1 MTIFQG
7 SLPRWQY
14 SEATNTQLSGTNAA
28 NAVCVTVMER
38 DAFVFSFVNNSDKE
52 IELMLI
58 NPDDP
63 SQTKR
68 LFNRIA
74 PGFGF
79 SSSTLNAGG
88 IFTIPAAT
96 KIFVHAQGA
105 ATSGSSFKMFIWG

>member
-14 SEATNTQLSGTNAA
+14 AEATNAQLTGTTDTT
-28 NAVCVTVMER
+28 AVCITVMER

-52 IELMLI
+52 VEIMMI

-63 SQTKR
+63 NKVKR
-68 LFNRIA
+68 LFNRVA

-96 KIFVHAQGA
+96 KIFVHAQGN
-105 ATSGSSFKMFIWG
+105 ATAGGSFKMFIWG

>member
-7 SLPRWQY
+7 TLPRWQY
-14 SEATNTQLSGTNAA
+14 AEATYTQLTGTVESSAI
-28 NAVCVTVMER
+28 CSTVIDR
-38 DAFVFSFVNNSDKE
+38 DAFVFSFVNNCDAE
-52 IELMLI
+52 IEIMMI

-63 SQTKR
+63 TQTKR

-88 IFTIPAAT
+88 IFTIPART
-96 KIFVHAQGA
+96 KIFVHSQNA
-105 ATSGSSFKMFIWG
+105 AVTKGSFKMFIWG